1 MAASSCYDAYPV
13 IGMDWQWCD
22 QKHQVYPGTEAYQQ
36 AIWMLCLLLEK
47 CHRSKGFFPQKTQIG
62 PPNATLLMLS
72 AFLMLTF
79 ISIPNFQFTGISLIL
94 SSLLKIIVH
103 KTGMPVPEMKGR
115 MVKCRSVV
123 APVGAVASPLF

>member
-1 MAASSCYDAYPV
+1 
-13 IGMDWQWCD
+13 
-22 QKHQVYPGTEAYQQ
+22 
-36 AIWMLCLLLEK
+36 
-47 CHRSKGFFPQKTQIG
+47 
-62 PPNATLLMLS
+62 MLS